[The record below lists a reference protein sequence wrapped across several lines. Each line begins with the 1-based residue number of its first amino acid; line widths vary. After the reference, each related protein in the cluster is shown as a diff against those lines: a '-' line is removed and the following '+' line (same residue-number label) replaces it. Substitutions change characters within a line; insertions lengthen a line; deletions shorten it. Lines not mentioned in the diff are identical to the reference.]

1 VANSKDFV
9 AFAEELLSPVGP
21 VTVRR
26 MFGGHGVY
34 ADGVFFAILDD
45 DELFLKTDDETRA
58 RFVEADCRMW
68 TYPGTDETNYYRPP
82 DDAHDDPESMAPWA
96 RLGLEAALR
105 ARAARA
111 AKAKRPKAKAS
122 TANRKRPKA
131 KAATPKTRKAAK
143 PASAGRSR
151 RKRA

>member
-9 AFAEELLSPVGP
+9 TFAVELLSSVGP
-21 VTVRR
+21 VSARR

-34 ADGVFFAILDD
+34 AEDVFFAILDD

-58 RFVEADCRMW
+58 RFREADCRMW

-82 DDAHDDPESMAPWA
+82 DEAHDDPEAMAPWA

-105 ARAARA
+105 ARAAKAAKA
-111 AKAKRPKAKAS
+111 AKAKRPKA
-122 TANRKRPKA
+122 T
-131 KAATPKTRKAAK
+131 TPKKRKPAK
-143 PASAGRSR
+143 PAAAGRPR
-151 RKRA
+151 RTRA

>member
-1 VANSKDFV
+1 VANSQDFV
-9 AFAEELLSPVGP
+9 AFAEELLSSVGP

-82 DDAHDDPESMAPWA
+82 DEAHDDPESMAPWA

-105 ARAARA
+105 ARAAKVAKPKRPS
-111 AKAKRPKAKAS
+111 AKAKAPRTPKARK
-122 TANRKRPKA
+122 TA
-131 KAATPKTRKAAK
+131 
-143 PASAGRSR
+143 PARR
-151 RKRA
+151 TRKRA

>member
-82 DDAHDDPESMAPWA
+82 DEAHDDPESMAPWA

-105 ARAARA
+105 ARAAKVAKPKRPR
-111 AKAKRPKAKAS
+111 AKAKAPRTPKARK
-122 TANRKRPKA
+122 TA
-131 KAATPKTRKAAK
+131 
-143 PASAGRSR
+143 PARR
-151 RKRA
+151 TRKRA

>member
-34 ADGVFFAILDD
+34 ADGVFFAILND

-82 DDAHDDPESMAPWA
+82 DEAHDDPESMAPWA

-105 ARAARA
+105 KRAAQA
-111 AKAKRPKAKAS
+111 AKA
-122 TANRKRPKA
+122 KRPKA
-131 KAATPKTRKAAK
+131 KAATPKTRKGPK